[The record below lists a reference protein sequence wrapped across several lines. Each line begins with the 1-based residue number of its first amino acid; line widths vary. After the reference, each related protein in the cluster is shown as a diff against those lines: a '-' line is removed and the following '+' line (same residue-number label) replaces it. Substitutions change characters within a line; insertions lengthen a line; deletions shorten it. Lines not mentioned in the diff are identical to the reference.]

1 VVEDEPAQREV
12 LAYNLEA
19 EGFKV
24 SRAETGDE
32 ALLLVEEETP
42 DIIVLDWMLPG
53 VSGIEVCRRVK
64 SRSETRGIPIIMLSA
79 RSEEVDR
86 VRGLETGA
94 DDYVI
99 KPYSVVELM
108 ARVRSQLRRTRPT
121 TVGQRLEFQ
130 DIILDAETHRVMR
143 GRQDAAARPD
153 RVPAPVDLHGETRPG
168 LEPRTASR
176 PGLGPRHL
184 RRYTHGRRPH
194 RAAEKGAHGSR
205 RQRPDPHRARSG
217 LCSGMTSRASVLP
230 PACGR

>member
-24 SRAETGDE
+24 AKAETGDE

-64 SRSETRGIPIIMLSA
+64 SKSETRGIPIIMLSA

-121 TVGQRLEFQ
+121 TVGQRLEFE
-130 DIILDAETHRVMR
+130 DIVLDSETHRVTR
-143 GRQDAAARPD
+143 GEAHPQARPD
-153 RVPAPVDLHGETRPG
+153 RVPAPVDLHGEARPG
-168 LEPRTASR
+168 LEPRAASR
-176 PGLGPRHL
+176 PGLGARHL
-184 RRYTHGRRPH
+184 CRYAHGRRPH
-194 RAAEKGAHGSR
+194 RAAAQGADGPGHS
-205 RQRPDPHRARSG
+205 DPIRTVRGAG
-217 LCSGMTSRASVLP
+217 YALG
-230 PACGR
+230 